1 MYKITWDTETGGVL
15 LSTRVSKET
24 LGISPRP
31 VFYEELDLLGLSA
44 LGWSYPRCKEPIMW
58 AVNKQY
64 WYRGVMLFE
73 AKGANLYD
81 APTVVTASGIEPMAL
96 EAVDVA
102 EMLRRNADP
111 MFLIESEAIEF
122 IRDTFTEYTRVNR
135 ANNAALGNTA
145 VDYEELAAR
154 VEKKTKTKMAV
165 VREDCDSFDIVPLA
179 AANAEGKR
187 ALLSTRI
194 DRFIASFSG
203 GKDSQV
209 VLDLCTRAMPPTE
222 FEVIYSDTGYEL
234 PPSLELY
241 EDVKRYYGERFPALK
256 FTTTRNHESV
266 LNYWDKIGTPS
277 DTHRWCCSVMKTAP
291 LYRYLKVEGNKQ
303 ARVLTF
309 DGVRAEESSRRSSY
323 ERVSKGKHI
332 FIYNAHPIINW
343 SNAEIY
349 LYLLKY
355 DLPIN
360 PAYRHGKARVGCII
374 CPFSTS
380 WDDSIINQLYPSEL
394 KPFVDKIE
402 HFATSAKI
410 KDSRSFIRDRKWKLK
425 ILGNLKTLP
434 QIKITEPQGCFVA
447 EITNSKQSLFSWLG
461 ALCNYTVKQNGCDYS
476 GDLLFKNSTYHYSL
490 QEDTKKGVIKFTVT
504 DIVDLKIKL
513 LLRRVIYKVSHC
525 IHCEVC
531 EVDCPTGALS
541 IVPTVNIDKTKCI
554 HCHKCINVHDRG
566 CIVADCNRMVK
577 DLDSNTKINGYKKF
591 GFREE
596 WLDDF
601 MSDPEYFW
609 KSKSWGE
616 PMYDAFKRWGKDAQ
630 LLDNKNELTDLGKV
644 LREIYSDNPS
654 LVWEVLW
661 INLAYNSYIVNR
673 FCSFI
678 PFGKSF
684 TSKSMQEDIL
694 ASEDVSS
701 ATTLSNACIA
711 LYDFLD
717 KSPIG
722 EDCSQ
727 GISDGKQKIR
737 KAHDDLSIEA
747 VAYSLFKYAEAHDV
761 REFRISNLYD
771 AETQDGV
778 FRQFGISKTQLTKAL
793 NVLSTNKEEILIA
806 ELKMGLDH
814 ITLGKDID
822 SVSVLKKL
830 SM

>member
-1 MYKITWDTETGGVL
+1 MYKITWDTETGGVI

-64 WYRGVMLFE
+64 WYRGTMLFE

-81 APTVVTASGIEPMAL
+81 SPTVVVASGIEPMAL

-135 ANNAALGNTA
+135 ANTVARANTA

-165 VREDCDSFDIVPLA
+165 VREECDSFDIVPLA
-179 AANAEGKR
+179 TATAEGKR

-241 EDVKRYYGERFPALK
+241 EDVKHYYGQRFPALK

-291 LYRYLKVEGNKQ
+291 LYRYLKVDGNKQ

-309 DGVRAEESSRRSSY
+309 DGVRAEESTRRSSY

-332 FIYNAHPIINW
+332 FVYNAHPILNW
-343 SNAEIY
+343 SNVEIY

-355 DLPIN
+355 SLPIN

-380 WDDSIINQLYPSEL
+380 WDDSIINRLYPADL

-402 HFATSAKI
+402 DFAAGAKI
-410 KDSRSFIRDRKWKLK
+410 KDAHSFIRDRKWKLK

-434 QIKITEPQGCFVA
+434 QIKISEPQGCFVA

-461 ALCNYTVKQNGCDYS
+461 ALCDFTVKQSGKNYS
-476 GDLLFKNSTYHYSL
+476 GDLKFKEATYHYTL
-490 QEDTKKGVIKFTVT
+490 HEDLDKGTVKFIVN
-504 DIVDLKIKL
+504 DITDLKIKL

-531 EVDCPTGALS
+531 EVDCPTGHSLLYQLLILIKPSAF
-541 IVPTVNIDKTKCI
+541 IV
-554 HCHKCINVHDRG
+554 INVSTFM
-566 CIVADCNRMVK
+566 IV
-577 DLDSNTKINGYKKF
+577 
-591 GFREE
+591 
-596 WLDDF
+596 
-601 MSDPEYFW
+601 
-609 KSKSWGE
+609 
-616 PMYDAFKRWGKDAQ
+616 
-630 LLDNKNELTDLGKV
+630 
-644 LREIYSDNPS
+644 
-654 LVWEVLW
+654 
-661 INLAYNSYIVNR
+661 
-673 FCSFI
+673 
-678 PFGKSF
+678 
-684 TSKSMQEDIL
+684 
-694 ASEDVSS
+694 DVS
-701 ATTLSNACIA
+701 
-711 LYDFLD
+711 
-717 KSPIG
+717 
-722 EDCSQ
+722 
-727 GISDGKQKIR
+727 
-737 KAHDDLSIEA
+737 
-747 VAYSLFKYAEAHDV
+747 
-761 REFRISNLYD
+761 
-771 AETQDGV
+771 
-778 FRQFGISKTQLTKAL
+778 
-793 NVLSTNKEEILIA
+793 
-806 ELKMGLDH
+806 
-814 ITLGKDID
+814 
-822 SVSVLKKL
+822 
-830 SM
+830 